1 MARKKKPCEWCE
13 SEQFFH
19 LGDDSTKNVRAD
31 VEIYPDNGVIAFC
44 VQGLSDDG
52 ELNGVIAFCVQGLSD
67 DGELTAEESLDIP
80 LNFCPACGRKLGY

>member
-1 MARKKKPCEWCE
+1 MTRRRKPCEWCE

-19 LGDDSTKNVRAD
+19 LGDDNAKNVRAD
-31 VEIYPDNGVIAFC
+31 VEIYPD
-44 VQGLSDDG
+44 
-52 ELNGVIAFCVQGLSD
+52 NGVIAFCVQGLSD